1 MKRGFARFARN
12 KPVKI
17 TFPVLNIDKIN
28 QFAKSLQPIEEFI
41 SKNHE
46 FEVYL
51 RENDRPG
58 FEFNP
63 KFAL

>member
-28 QFAKSLQPIEEFI
+28 QFAKSLQPNEEFI

-51 RENDRPG
+51 RENDRQG